1 MNLPQGFGFTL
12 FLVGIVSYLC
22 YKCLEGGFAPNQ
34 GENAQTNITP
44 KAILLAILS
53 FGAAILVLGPIAGI
67 AIVLGIAIHEFGH
80 VAAFR
85 AIGHNDAR
93 FRLIPL
99 LGGVAISNK
108 LPKNQLSEFYIA
120 IMGPAIMLVPLVI
133 TGVYIHTIGTTSS
146 WIDSFARTM
155 FIITG
160 AINFFNLLPLWPLD
174 GGRIVRAVT
183 FGLSPQLSQ
192 VLTLTMSAGLVL
204 WALYAQQ
211 PLIFIVSILGFSA
224 ARHAGAQSKKQPPM
238 TGSQAF
244 RAAAAYLITMWAFW
258 MAGRPLI
265 EQLVFRTL

>member
-12 FLVGIVSYLC
+12 FLVGIVTYLC

-34 GENAQTNITP
+34 GENAHTNITP
-44 KAILLAILS
+44 KSIVLAVAS
-53 FGAAILVLGPIAGI
+53 FGAGMFLLGPVAGI

-85 AIGHNDAR
+85 SIGHNDAR
-93 FRLIPL
+93 FRLIPF

-120 IMGPAIMLVPLVI
+120 IMGPGIMLVPLVI
-133 TGVYIHTIGTTSS
+133 TGVFIHTIGPAYPFLNQAAS
-146 WIDSFARTM
+146 TM

-174 GGRIVRAVT
+174 GGRIVRSVT

-192 VLTLTMSAGLVL
+192 VLTLTMSGGLVL

-224 ARHAGAQSKKQPPM
+224 ARRAGAQAKKQAPM
-238 TGSQAF
+238 SGSQAM
-244 RAAAAYLITMWAFW
+244 AAAVAYAAAMWAFW
-258 MAGRPLI
+258 IAGRPLI
-265 EQLVFRTL
+265 EQLIFRTL

>member
-22 YKCLEGGFAPNQ
+22 YKCLEGGFAPNK

-44 KAILLAILS
+44 KSILLAVAS
-53 FGAAILVLGPIAGI
+53 FGAGIFLLGPLGGI

-93 FRLIPL
+93 FRLIPF

-133 TGVYIHTIGTTSS
+133 TGVYINTIGSRGTL
-146 WIDSFARTM
+146 IGDFAALM
-155 FIITG
+155 FVITG

-174 GGRIVRAVT
+174 GGRIVRAIT

-192 VLTLTMSAGLVL
+192 VLTLAMSAGLVL

-224 ARHAGAQSKKQPPM
+224 ARHAGAQSKKQPAM
-238 TGSQAF
+238 TAGQALN
-244 RAAAAYLITMWAFW
+244 AAAAYLLTLWAFW
-258 MAGRPLI
+258 LAGRPLI
-265 EQLVFRTL
+265 EQLVFRSL

>member
-12 FLVGIVSYLC
+12 FLVGIVTYLC
-22 YKCLEGGFAPNQ
+22 YKCLEGGFAPNR

-44 KAILLAILS
+44 KSILLAIAS
-53 FGAAILVLGPIAGI
+53 FGAAIWLLGPIAGV

-85 AIGHNDAR
+85 AMGHNDAR

-146 WIDSFARTM
+146 LIDSFARTM

-174 GGRIVRAVT
+174 GGRIVRAIT

-192 VLTLTMSAGLVL
+192 ILTLTMSGGLVM

-211 PLIFIVSILGFSA
+211 PLIFIVAILGFSA
-224 ARHAGAQSKKQPPM
+224 ARRVSKMTKKQAPM
-238 TGSQAF
+238 TGGQALS
-244 RAAAAYLITMWAFW
+244 ATAAYVVSLWAFW
-258 MAGRPLI
+258 IAGRPLI
-265 EQLVFRTL
+265 EQIVFRTL

>member
-1 MNLPQGFGFTL
+1 LNLPEGFGFTL
-12 FLVGIVSYLC
+12 FLVGIVTYLC

-34 GENAQTNITP
+34 GEGAQTNITP
-44 KAILLAILS
+44 KSILLAIAS
-53 FGAAILVLGPIAGI
+53 FAAAIWLLGPIAGI

-108 LPKNQLSEFYIA
+108 LPKSQLAEFYIA

-133 TGVYIHTIGTTSS
+133 SGVYIHTIGTTGSL
-146 WIDSFARTM
+146 IDSFARTM

-174 GGRIVRAVT
+174 GGRIIRAVT
-183 FGLSPQLSQ
+183 VGLSPHLSQ
-192 VLTLTMSAGLVL
+192 ILTLTMSGGLVL

-211 PLIFIVSILGFSA
+211 PLIFIVAILGFSA
-224 ARHAGAQSKKQPPM
+224 ARRVGALAKLQPAM
-238 TGSQAF
+238 TGGQALSAF
-244 RAAAAYLITMWAFW
+244 SAYLITLWAFW
-258 MAGRPLI
+258 LAGRPLI